1 MQKVEWL
8 QFFSYAESRM
18 TVWIVVLILQ
28 SYNFQSCRLC
38 KDLKLSKQKNYGSP
52 IANIY
57 LLKVNKRNTRK
68 RCEICDDDGDDD
80 DDDDE
85 LFLWYRWPSKGVY
98 VLFPDETIVR
108 DPHHR
113 ESATRRE

>member
-1 MQKVEWL
+1 
-8 QFFSYAESRM
+8 M

-38 KDLKLSKQKNYGSP
+38 KDLKLSKQKNYGRP

-80 DDDDE
+80 DDDDDDDDE
-85 LFLWYRWPSKGVY
+85 LFLWYG
-98 VLFPDETIVR
+98 
-108 DPHHR
+108 
-113 ESATRRE
+113 